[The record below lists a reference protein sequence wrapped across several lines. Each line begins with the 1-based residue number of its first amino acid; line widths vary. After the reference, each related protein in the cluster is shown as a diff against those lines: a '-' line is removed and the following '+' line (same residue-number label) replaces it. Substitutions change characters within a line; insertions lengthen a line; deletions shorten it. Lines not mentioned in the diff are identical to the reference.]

1 MARKKNHITKIILA
15 VLLFMV
21 LLGVLRIVSE
31 NERNQLTQVEIVL
44 RDAVAPLFSGVMQV
58 SNTILNI
65 SNSITSYNELLEENS
80 KLKEQVRQLSLLNN
94 QLEEFQLENQ
104 RLHRLL
110 EFKEVEIDRLDLKA
124 ARVIGRDI
132 SNWFNTI
139 IIDKGSNDGIKKNMP
154 VINHQGLIGRV
165 VAVSRN
171 TAEIMLLLDTESAVG
186 AMVQRNRTF
195 GVVEV
200 STSTEYP
207 LQMIHLTHDA
217 PVEIGDVLITS
228 GLGEIFPK
236 GLKIGYIADIEMAPT
251 GLVKQAMVV
260 PYVDFGR
267 LEEVFVVMEVKE
279 PLEPEEEEVEEGVDF

>member
-279 PLEPEEEEVEEGVDF
+279 PLEPDEEEVEEGVDF